1 MATMEEGKIDVRV
14 KLKRE
19 QRNKDELPKL
29 HTDQYMFV
37 FEIEVTVLSN
47 CVIAFFFLKRENL
60 GRSDEAKRRK
70 TLIMIKMNTD
80 NMLSLGQ

>member
-1 MATMEEGKIDVRV
+1 MPTMEEGKIDVRV

-47 CVIAFFFLKRENL
+47 CVIAFCFLKTRKSGSVRRRQLNRE
-60 GRSDEAKRRK
+60 KH
-70 TLIMIKMNTD
+70 
-80 NMLSLGQ
+80 